1 MDIRLH
7 ESAQR
12 IKDLPVTLQRPQA
25 LEGIADDGHSKMT
38 ATVPGACM
46 AGVEMTLVVD
56 LQRFRMK
63 AGLQSLA
70 DQSDA
75 VPVQGSTFRNGLT
88 SVLAYTPA
96 VT

>member
-25 LEGIADDGHSKMT
+25 IEGVADDGHPKMT
-38 ATVPGACM
+38 ATVPGAGM
-46 AGVEMTLVVD
+46 AGMEMALVVD
-56 LQRFRMK
+56 LQRFRVK
-63 AGLQSLA
+63 VGLKDLA

-75 VPVQGSTFRNGLT
+75 FLVHGSTFRNGLT
-88 SVLAYTPA
+88 SVLA
-96 VT
+96 